1 MKLAL
6 FVMIAAAT
14 SLAAAQA
21 TVSITSSSGLARAFD
36 SGARVILVAGAMTN
50 AAALSHPA
58 ECLLARYEPSPR
70 QTRCTGLQCRAEL
83 CWLSAIF
90 PKKHALV
97 RRAGQTRCH
106 MGRSQAMSQWMQG
119 TSQCLPRSASAALP
133 SSRVRPIPR
142 LPTRPLRSL
151 VGRDLV

>member
-6 FVMIAAAT
+6 FVMIAVAT

-83 CWLSAIF
+83 FWLSAIF
-90 PKKHALV
+90 PKTHALV
-97 RRAGQTRCH
+97 RRAAIWVARRRC
-106 MGRSQAMSQWMQG
+106 RSG
-119 TSQCLPRSASAALP
+119 CKGLP
-133 SSRVRPIPR
+133 SACHDQPAQRYPR
-142 LPTRPLRSL
+142 LGYGPSRACPPGPC
-151 VGRDLV
+151 GR